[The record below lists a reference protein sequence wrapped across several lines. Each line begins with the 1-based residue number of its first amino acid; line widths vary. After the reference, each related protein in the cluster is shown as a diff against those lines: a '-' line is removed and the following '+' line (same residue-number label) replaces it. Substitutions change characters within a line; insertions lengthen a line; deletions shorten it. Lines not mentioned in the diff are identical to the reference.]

1 MFSGK
6 PNSNWTSL
14 VQWLESKFFIH
25 ILKLFFFSN
34 QAISKIIHKKQQWE
48 TITGET
54 SSYYTIDSKC
64 LFEKTICHI
73 WYGTWIQNDFSK
85 KVSFFEDFFS
95 NPDVFL
101 NMWYLEFFDIFSC
114 WLLTTPEF
122 WTSSSLWGV
131 DFLRRLRFKTSY
143 FHVCVYSMYEL
154 VVGYLSNF
162 LAGIV

>member
-1 MFSGK
+1 MTQQVVNIERS
-6 PNSNWTSL
+6 
-14 VQWLESKFFIH
+14 
-25 ILKLFFFSN
+25 FFSN
-34 QAISKIIHKKQQWE
+34 QTLLCISKIIHKKRLWE

-114 WLLTTPEF
+114 WLLTTPER
-122 WTSSSLWGV
+122 LLRYGGV

-154 VVGYLSNF
+154 VVF
-162 LAGIV
+162 T